1 LHLFDEGDKTV
12 TRPKLRRNAN
22 IDKRFCLML
31 LKIKT
36 TQIFRKKER
45 KKNSV
50 KKIGSPERDRDGKC
64 DSHPISK
71 ALIQRHPEG

>member
-1 LHLFDEGDKTV
+1 MLISTNVFVHAAENKNYSNF
-12 TRPKLRRNAN
+12 PK
-22 IDKRFCLML
+22 
-31 LKIKT
+31 
-36 TQIFRKKER
+36 KKER

>member
-1 LHLFDEGDKTV
+1 LSHAAENKNYSNF
-12 TRPKLRRNAN
+12 PK
-22 IDKRFCLML
+22 
-31 LKIKT
+31 
-36 TQIFRKKER
+36 KKER